1 MLSCWKKGGDAL
13 RPDPREKEGCA
24 LRRDLPGSTL
34 AFEDTYPQGAET
46 LMAALFAGGDLM
58 LSQASHISGLKPYE
72 IQNWVARGFLPPPVS
87 KKYSRRQL
95 SRILIV
101 NMLRGVLPLDSIVSL
116 LSYVNGHLDDASDDT
131 VDDSRLYMWLIDC
144 ICAPA
149 GGEEQALEDCIRE
162 YQEPFPGAARRLE
175 QVLRIMT
182 TAYAA
187 AELKKKAQAM
197 IDGLDER

>member
-1 MLSCWKKGGDAL
+1 MQ
-13 RPDPREKEGCA
+13 RV
-24 LRRDLPGSTL
+24 LPGSTL
-34 AFEDTYPQGAET
+34 HYDGSTPGSAEI
-46 LMAALFAGGDLM
+46 LLSALFVGGDLM
-58 LSQASHISGLKPYE
+58 LAQVSHISGLEPYV

-101 NMLRGVLPLDSIVSL
+101 HMLRGVLPLESIVSL
-116 LSYVNGHLDDASDDT
+116 LSYVNGHLDDVSDDT
-131 VDDSRLYMWLIDC
+131 VDDSRLYIWLIQC

-149 GGEEQALEDCIRE
+149 GGEEEALRRCLEE

-197 IDGLDER
+197 IDDLDER

>member
-1 MLSCWKKGGDAL
+1 M
-13 RPDPREKEGCA
+13 RRE
-24 LRRDLPGSTL
+24 LPGSTL
-34 AFEDTYPQGAET
+34 AFEDTIPQGAET
-46 LMAALFAGGDLM
+46 LMTALFAGGDLM
-58 LSQASHISGLKPYE
+58 LSQVSHISGLKPYV
-72 IQNWVARGFLPPPVS
+72 IQNWVARGFLPPPVN

-101 NMLRGVLPLDSIVSL
+101 HMLGGVLPLERIVSL
-116 LSYVNGHLDDASDDT
+116 LSYVNGHLDDVSDDT
-131 VDDSRLYMWLIDC
+131 VDDGRLYMWLIEC
-144 ICAPA
+144 ICAPP
-149 GGEEQALEDCIRE
+149 GGEEEALKRCLEE

-187 AELKKKAQAM
+187 AEMKKKAQAM

>member
-1 MLSCWKKGGDAL
+1 M
-13 RPDPREKEGCA
+13 RRE
-24 LRRDLPGSTL
+24 LPGSSL
-34 AFEDTYPQGAET
+34 CFDDALPRGAEA

-72 IQNWVARGFLPPPVS
+72 IQNWVARGFLPPPVA

-116 LSYVNGHLDDASDDT
+116 LSYVNGHLDDISDDT
-131 VDDSRLYMWLIDC
+131 VDDSRLYIWLIDC
-144 ICAPA
+144 ICAPP
-149 GGEEQALEDCIRE
+149 GGEEEALKRCLGE

-187 AELKKKAQAM
+187 AELKKQAQTM
-197 IDGLDER
+197 IDGLDAR

>member
-1 MLSCWKKGGDAL
+1 M
-13 RPDPREKEGCA
+13 RRE
-24 LRRDLPGSTL
+24 LPGSTL
-34 AFEDTYPQGAET
+34 AFEDTIPQGAET
-46 LMAALFAGGDLM
+46 LMTALFAGGDLM
-58 LSQASHISGLKPYE
+58 LSQVSHISGLKPYV
-72 IQNWVARGFLPPPVS
+72 IQNWVARGFLPPPVN

-101 NMLRGVLPLDSIVSL
+101 HMLGGVLPLESIVSL
-116 LSYVNGHLDDASDDT
+116 LSYVNGHLDDVSDDT
-131 VDDSRLYMWLIDC
+131 VDDGRLYMWLIEC
-144 ICAPA
+144 ICAPP
-149 GGEEQALEDCIRE
+149 GGEEEALKRCLEE

-187 AELKKKAQAM
+187 AEMKKKAQAM